1 MGTTFV
7 SNAKTRNFLV
17 KCHLWAAGLLAP
29 LFILVA
35 YTGAAYLLDFKGE
48 VVETALTVPEGT
60 VLDQESATVEDDVR
74 AVLAA
79 NNLETGFDYLR
90 MRPGS
95 ITTRPTSRDFVV
107 LEEGDEGQ
115 WSATLNQP
123 DLQYSLIEL
132 HKGHGPQIYRYYQI
146 LAAVVLFL
154 VVLGGLLVGF
164 LAPAYRKATGTALA
178 AGSVVFALL
187 AFVF

>member
-95 ITTRPTSRDFVV
+95 ITTRPTSRNFVQ
-107 LEEGDEGQ
+107 LSEEYGA
-115 WSATLNQP
+115 WTATLNEP
-123 DLQYSLIEL
+123 NLQYRLMEL
-132 HKGHGPQIYRYYQI
+132 HKGHGPEKFKLYQI
-146 LAAVVLFL
+146 FI
-154 VVLGGLLVGF
+154 
-164 LAPAYRKATGTALA
+164 RT
-178 AGSVVFALL
+178 SI
-187 AFVF
+187 